1 MNNSNIYFITLIN
14 KNKMKKYI
22 IYFLVF
28 CIPFVAFSQTESS
41 QDEAKSNWDFDIIP
55 YVNFVSLDGSL
66 TAMGQDIPFTMSFS
80 DLFDQ
85 LSFAFSIHTEAR
97 NDRWGIMFD
106 FLYIKLKEE
115 GEIPDLMAVIE
126 TEIKQT
132 MIEIGGA
139 YQLNN
144 PSGTNNRFEALLGL
158 RYMDMSV
165 NLASMDMSIL
175 DKGFNFT
182 DPFVGVRWQ
191 NRWNKWALTSRFDIG
206 GFGIGS
212 EFSYKFNVLG
222 GYNFSDLFS
231 LYLGYQGLDIDYEQ
245 DNGFAYD
252 VYTGGPILGF
262 RFAL

>member
-1 MNNSNIYFITLIN
+1 MKNVLIVLFLGISQ
-14 KNKMKKYI
+14 I
-22 IYFLVF
+22 I
-28 CIPFVAFSQTESS
+28 FSQTTTQET
-41 QDEAKSNWDFDIIP
+41 ENTKSNNWDFDIIP
-55 YVNFVSLDGSL
+55 YVNFVSLDGSM
-66 TAMGQDIPFTMSFS
+66 TAMGEDIPFKMSFS

-85 LSFAFSIHTEAR
+85 LSFAFSLHTEAR
-97 NDRWGIMFD
+97 NDRWGIMVD
-106 FLYIKLKEE
+106 ILYIKLNEE

-132 MIEIGGA
+132 MIEFGGT

-144 PSGTNNRFEALLGL
+144 PSGTNSRFEAILGL

-191 NRWNKWALTSRFDIG
+191 NRWDKWALTSRFDIG

-231 LYLGYQGLDIDYEQ
+231 LYFGYQGLDIDYKEEE
-245 DNGFAYD
+245 NGFAYD
-252 VYTGGPILGF
+252 VYTGGPLLGF
-262 RFAL
+262 KFAF